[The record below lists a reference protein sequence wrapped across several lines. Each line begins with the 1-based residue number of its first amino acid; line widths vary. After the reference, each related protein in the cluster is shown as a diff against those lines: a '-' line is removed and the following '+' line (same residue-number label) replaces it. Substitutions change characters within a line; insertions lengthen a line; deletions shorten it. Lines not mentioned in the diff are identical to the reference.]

1 LTRHLKMTKHLI
13 LYILLFFIPAAI
25 VTDLIHS
32 DHYVTFIFA
41 CVALIPLAKMIG
53 DSTEH
58 LGSHY
63 GATAGS
69 LLNVTFGN
77 APELI
82 IATSAMNAGLFTLV
96 KASITGSILGNILLI
111 LGLSLIAGGLR
122 NKEQR
127 FNKENTGMQ
136 TSMLFIAII
145 GLIIPTIL
153 AATTLN
159 NSPEANSNGQK
170 IQLLSELVAF
180 ILLAVYVCGIIFTF
194 VTHKHLFTQDNEIIE
209 AEIQNGNTTGILNND
224 KQLFIWSKKRC
235 FIILS
240 FSIIGVV
247 ITSEILVGAVS
258 IAAKEFGFGE
268 LFIGAII
275 VGIIGN
281 AAEHS
286 SALILAAKNKLD
298 LSIGIA
304 SGSGTQVA
312 LFVAPT
318 LVIIGIIIH
327 QPFTLVF
334 TTFEL
339 IALLLAVIILN
350 WIAHDGKSNWFEG
363 VMLTCVFIIIAI
375 GFYFVG

>member
-1 LTRHLKMTKHLI
+1 MTRSLVV
-13 LYILLFFIPAAI
+13 YIFLLLFVPVATIS
-25 VTDLIHS
+25 DLIHS
-32 DHYVTFIFA
+32 DHYLTFIFA
-41 CVALIPLAKMIG
+41 CIGLIPLAKLIG

-96 KASITGSILGNILLI
+96 KASIIGSILGNILLI
-111 LGLSLIAGGLR
+111 LGLSLIAGGFR

-136 TSMLFIAII
+136 TSMLFLAVI
-145 GLIIPTIL
+145 GLTIPTIL
-153 AATTLN
+153 AASTLSTN
-159 NSPEANSNGQK
+159 AEGDSNGNK
-170 IQLLSELVAF
+170 IQLLSESVAF
-180 ILLAVYVCGIIFTF
+180 ILLAVYVSGIIFTF
-194 VTHKHLFTQDNEIIE
+194 VTHKHLYTEGSEIIE
-209 AEIQNGNTTGILNND
+209 AEVQKGDFEGIVND
-224 KQLFIWSKKRC
+224 GEPLLIWSKKRC
-235 FIILS
+235 FTVLS
-240 FSIIGVV
+240 LGIIGVV
-247 ITSEILVGAVS
+247 ITSEILVGTVS
-258 IAAKEFGFGE
+258 VAAKEFGFGE
-268 LFIGAII
+268 LFVGAII

-286 SALILAAKNKLD
+286 SAVILATRNKLD

-312 LFVAPT
+312 LFAAPT

-339 IALLLAVIILN
+339 IALFLAVIILN

-363 VMLTCVFIIIAI
+363 VMLTSVFIIIAV